1 MERPSAHGRERRM
14 EHNRNNRLLRLKMCL
29 WNAMAP
35 TGRQPSWWIL
45 DEDNADLL
53 ADRELRR
60 LYAAMSKLTE
70 RQSESFSFTFIK
82 V

>member
-1 MERPSAHGRERRM
+1 
-14 EHNRNNRLLRLKMCL
+14 
-29 WNAMAP
+29 MAP
-35 TGRQPSWWIL
+35 TGRQLSWWYFL
-45 DEDNADLL
+45 DEDNAEML

-70 RQSESFSFTFIK
+70 RQSEILQSFTFIK